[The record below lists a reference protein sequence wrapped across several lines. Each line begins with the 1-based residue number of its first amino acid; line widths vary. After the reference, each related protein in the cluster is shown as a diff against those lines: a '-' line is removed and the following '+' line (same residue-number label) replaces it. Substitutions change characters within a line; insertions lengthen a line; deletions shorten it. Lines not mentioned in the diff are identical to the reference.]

1 MQSEPRSGGQNLDSL
16 LIMPIQRIPRYILLI
31 EVLLSIPP
39 LFLLFPFFY
48 FWKKTYLKYTD
59 PTYGD
64 YEGLQATLTLVKE
77 VAGHVNSAHAELDN
91 TMFTLCMRLGEEFSV
106 FFFCSFFFFFFV
118 KKKFMWVAMPNYRN

>member
-31 EVLLSIPP
+31 EVLHSHSP
-39 LFLLFPFFY
+39 LFLLFHFYLFIFFG
-48 FWKKTYLKYTD
+48 KKTYLKYTD

-106 FFFCSFFFFFFV
+106 FFFCSFFFFFL
-118 KKKFMWVAMPNYRN
+118 